1 MTWLLLSHSL
11 SHVRLCDPMD
21 CSLPGSSVHGI
32 LQARILE
39 WVAISFSRG
48 SSQPRDQTRI
58 SCIAGRFFTV
68 WATRE
73 SHCMSIL
80 HKILGEVYWHPHL
93 TLKCVKKIRWVN
105 RWAVRC
111 SCKLMSK
118 VLMRVSKWCV
128 YEILSNLLC
137 LEMFHNKILE
147 KIECSN
153 FLLLKIFWPLKISD
167 VKEFSF
173 VVF

>member
-1 MTWLLLSHSL
+1 MYDLVVVVESLTKSCLTLWLH
-11 SHVRLCDPMD
+11 
-21 CSLPGSSVHGI
+21 CSLPGSSVPGI

-48 SSQPRDQTRI
+48 SSWPRDQTGI

-73 SHCMSIL
+73 ATRESHCMSVL
-80 HKILGEVYWHPHL
+80 HKIWGGVYWHPHL
-93 TLKCVKKIRWVN
+93 TLKCVKKIRWIN

-111 SCKLMSK
+111 SCKKTSK

-128 YEILSNLLC
+128 YEILSNLL
-137 LEMFHNKILE
+137 
-147 KIECSN
+147 
-153 FLLLKIFWPLKISD
+153 
-167 VKEFSF
+167 
-173 VVF
+173 